1 MKKVSKTDIRIL
13 LVEDDSS
20 IRNTAKAFLERDGFI
35 VDTCEDGLQGLT
47 QFFDQSY
54 QLVILDIM
62 LPSMNGMEILQE
74 IRQESDVPVLMMTAL
89 DDEKNQLNAFAYQA
103 DDYITKPFYMNVLV
117 KRVEAI
123 LRRIGL
129 LKQEIRIGKSLCLYP
144 GSKKVT
150 YREKDIEVTA
160 KEFDI
165 LVLLAQANGGI
176 VTREKMITH
185 LWGYD
190 FEGNERIIDTHIKNL
205 RGKFPCAII
214 QTIKGVGYRLEDSL

>member
-1 MKKVSKTDIRIL
+1 MDIHIL
-13 LVEDDSS
+13 IIEDDSS
-20 IRNTAKAFLERDGFI
+20 IRNTAKAFLERNGFI
-35 VDTCEDGLQGLT
+35 V
-47 QFFDQSY
+47 DQSY
-54 QLVILDIM
+54 QLVVLDIM

-74 IRQESDVPVLMMTAL
+74 IRRESDVPVLMMTAL

-165 LVLLAQANGGI
+165 LVLLAQANGSI

>member
-1 MKKVSKTDIRIL
+1 
-13 LVEDDSS
+13 
-20 IRNTAKAFLERDGFI
+20 
-35 VDTCEDGLQGLT
+35 
-47 QFFDQSY
+47 
-54 QLVILDIM
+54 M

-74 IRQESDVPVLMMTAL
+74 IRRESDVPVLMMTAL

-117 KRVEAI
+117 KRESNPTPNWFTKTRNQNREKAFA
-123 LRRIGL
+123 
-129 LKQEIRIGKSLCLYP
+129 LYP

-165 LVLLAQANGGI
+165 LVLLAQANGSI

-190 FEGNERIIDTHIKNL
+190 FEGNERIIDIIL
-205 RGKFPCAII
+205 RIYAVNFHVQLFK
-214 QTIKGVGYRLEDSL
+214 L

>member
-1 MKKVSKTDIRIL
+1 
-13 LVEDDSS
+13 
-20 IRNTAKAFLERDGFI
+20 
-35 VDTCEDGLQGLT
+35 
-47 QFFDQSY
+47 
-54 QLVILDIM
+54 
-62 LPSMNGMEILQE
+62 
-74 IRQESDVPVLMMTAL
+74 MMTAL

-165 LVLLAQANGGI
+165 LVLLAQANGSI